1 MPYTNAQATPRADIY
16 ALVQQANTD
25 FNKLFIADLVLPVK
39 SEDARRGIY
48 MKANLANAELL
59 NADALPREGGAG
71 YNRVNRRFD
80 TDTYDC
86 QEYGLES
93 VVDDAYEAEVER
105 FMNLEATEA
114 MLLERSLK
122 ISYEARV
129 AAAIF
134 NTTTFGTGATPVA
147 SYTAAAVAAGTID
160 VTADVDAAKT
170 VLLKR
175 GILANAVVM
184 SQDIYNRI
192 RRTSLLQNQVYGVV
206 PRVAGQRALPNE
218 QDIANAL
225 GVENLFVGKA
235 PYNTANKAATYSGS
249 FIWNSTN
256 IWVGQVQGGEYTAG
270 GVGRTISWT
279 KDSVGLF
286 TPETYRSDERR
297 SNVIRVRQNV
307 AEKIIDSTAGEIVT
321 VNVSA

>member
-1 MPYTNAQATPRADIY
+1 MPYTNAQATPRADIF
-16 ALVQQANTD
+16 ALVQQANAD
-25 FNKLFIADLVLPVK
+25 FNKLFIGDLILPPKV
-39 SEDARRGIY
+39 EDARRGVY

-93 VVDDAYEAEVER
+93 IVDDSYEAEVER

-134 NTTTFGTGATPVA
+134 NTTTFGAGASPTA
-147 SYTAAAVAAGTID
+147 AYTAANLATID
-160 VTADVDAAKT
+160 VPNDIDTAKT
-170 VLLKR
+170 LLLKK
-175 GILANAVVM
+175 GIIPNAIVM
-184 SQDIYNRI
+184 NQDVFNRI
-192 RRTSLLQNQVYGVV
+192 RRTTFLQNQVFGVV
-206 PRVAGQRALPNE
+206 PRNAGQRMLPSE
-218 QDIANAL
+218 QDIANVL
-225 GVENLFVGKA
+225 GVEHLFVAKA

-249 FIWNSTN
+249 FVFPPTYIF
-256 IWVGQVQGGEYTAG
+256 VGQVSGGEYTAG
-270 GVGRTISWT
+270 GVGRTISWG
-279 KDSVGLF
+279 KDSVGLY

-297 SNVIRVRQNV
+297 SNVIRVRQTV
-307 AEKIIDSTAGEIVT
+307 AEKIIDSSAGTLIT
-321 VNVSA
+321 TSYA

>member
-16 ALVQQANTD
+16 ALVQQANAD
-25 FNKLFIADLVLPVK
+25 FNKLFIGDLVLPVK

-134 NTTTFGTGATPVA
+134 NTTTFG
-147 SYTAAAVAAGTID
+147 AAVGSTVAYAPANILTMDPASDID
-160 VTADVDAAKT
+160 IAKT
-170 VLLKR
+170 KLLKQ

-184 SQDIYNRI
+184 SQDVYNRI
-192 RRTSLLQNQVYGVV
+192 RRSALLQNQVYGVV
-206 PRVAGQRALPNE
+206 PRGAGQRALPNE

-235 PYNTANKAATYSGS
+235 PYNTSNKAAAYSGS
-249 FIWNSTN
+249 FIWSNSY
-256 IWVGQVQGGEYTAG
+256 IFVGQVNGGEYTAG
-270 GVGRTISWT
+270 GVGRTISWA

-307 AEKIIDSTAGEIVT
+307 AEKIIDATAGTLIS
-321 VNVSA
+321 VNIT

>member
-16 ALVQQANTD
+16 ALVQQANSD

-39 SEDARRGIY
+39 NEDARRGIY

-93 VVDDAYEAEVER
+93 VVDDAFESEVER

-134 NTTTFGTGATPVA
+134 NTTTFNSTA
-147 SYTAAAVAAGTID
+147 SGIVYSTANVLTMDPAS
-160 VTADVDAAKT
+160 DVDLAKT
-170 VLLKR
+170 RLLKK

-184 SQDIYNRI
+184 SQDVYNRI
-192 RRTSLLQNQVYGVV
+192 RRSALLQNQVYGVV
-206 PRVAGQRALPNE
+206 PRGAGQRALPNE

-225 GVENLFVGKA
+225 GVDNLFVGKA

-249 FIWNSTN
+249 FIWNNTN
-256 IWVGQVQGGEYTAG
+256 IWVGQIQGGEYTAG
-270 GVGRTISWT
+270 GVGRTISWA

-307 AEKIIDSTAGEIVT
+307 AEKIIDSTAGEIIT

>member
-16 ALVQQANTD
+16 ALVQQANAD
-25 FNKLFIADLVLPVK
+25 FNKLFIGDLVLPVK
-39 SEDARRGIY
+39 TEDARRGVY

-93 VVDDAYEAEVER
+93 VVDDSYEAEVER

-134 NTTTFGTGATPVA
+134 NTTTFNSTASAIVYSTANILTMDVA
-147 SYTAAAVAAGTID
+147 SDID
-160 VTADVDAAKT
+160 IAKT
-170 VLLKR
+170 KLLKK
-175 GILANAVVM
+175 GILANTVVM
-184 SQDIYNRI
+184 SQDVYNRI
-192 RRTSLLQNQVYGVV
+192 RRSALLQNQVYGVV
-206 PRVAGQRALPNE
+206 PRAAGQRALPNE

-225 GVENLFVGKA
+225 GVDNLYVGKA
-235 PYNTANKAATYSGS
+235 PFNAANKAATYSGS

-256 IWVGQVQGGEYTAG
+256 IWVGQVNGGEYTAG
-270 GVGRTISWT
+270 GVGRTISWV

-297 SNVIRVRQNV
+297 SNIIRVRQTV
-307 AEKIIDSTAGEIVT
+307 AEKIIDATCGEIIT
-321 VNVSA
+321 VNISA

>member
-16 ALVQQANTD
+16 ALVQQANSD

-39 SEDARRGIY
+39 NEDARRGIY

-134 NTTTFGTGATPVA
+134 NTTTFNSTA
-147 SYTAAAVAAGTID
+147 SAIVYSTANILTMDPASDID
-160 VTADVDAAKT
+160 IAKT
-170 VLLKR
+170 KLLKK

-184 SQDIYNRI
+184 SQDVYNRI
-192 RRTSLLQNQVYGVV
+192 RRAALLQNQVYGVV
-206 PRVAGQRALPNE
+206 PRTAGQRALPNE

-225 GVENLFVGKA
+225 GVDNLFVGKA

-249 FIWNSTN
+249 FIWNNTN
-256 IWVGQVQGGEYTAG
+256 IWVGQVNGGEYTAG
-270 GVGRTISWT
+270 GVGRTISWA

-307 AEKIIDSTAGEIVT
+307 AEKIIDATAGEIVT
-321 VNVSA
+321 VNISA

>member
-16 ALVQQANTD
+16 ALVQQANAD
-25 FNKLFIADLVLPVK
+25 FNKLFIGDLVLPVK
-39 SEDARRGIY
+39 TEDARRGVY

-86 QEYGLES
+86 NEYGLES
-93 VVDDAYEAEVER
+93 VVDDSYEAEVER

-134 NTTTFGTGATPVA
+134 NTTTFNSTASAIVYSTANISTFDVA
-147 SYTAAAVAAGTID
+147 SDID
-160 VTADVDAAKT
+160 IAKT
-170 VLLKR
+170 KLLKK

-184 SQDIYNRI
+184 SQDVYNRI
-192 RRTSLLQNQVYGVV
+192 RRSALLQNQIYGVV
-206 PRVAGQRALPNE
+206 PRQAGQRALPSE
-218 QDIANAL
+218 QDVANAL
-225 GVENLFVGKA
+225 GIDSLYVGKA
-235 PYNTANKAATYSGS
+235 PFNTANKAATYSGS
-249 FIWNSTN
+249 FIWNNTN
-256 IWVGQVQGGEYTAG
+256 IWVGQVNGGEYTAG
-270 GVGRTISWT
+270 GVGRTISWV

-297 SNVIRVRQNV
+297 SNIIRVRQNV

-321 VNVSA
+321 VNISA

>member
-16 ALVQQANTD
+16 ALVQQANAD

-39 SEDARRGIY
+39 NEDARRGIY

-134 NTTTFGTGATPVA
+134 NTTTFNSTA
-147 SYTAAAVAAGTID
+147 SAIVYSTANILTMDPASDID
-160 VTADVDAAKT
+160 IAKT
-170 VLLKR
+170 KLLKK

-184 SQDIYNRI
+184 SQDVYNRI
-192 RRTSLLQNQVYGVV
+192 RRSALLQNQVYGVV
-206 PRVAGQRALPNE
+206 PRAAGQRALPNE

-270 GVGRTISWT
+270 GVGRTISWA

-297 SNVIRVRQNV
+297 SNVIRVRKNV

>member
-134 NTTTFGTGATPVA
+134 NTTTFNSTASAVVYSTANIATMDPA
-147 SYTAAAVAAGTID
+147 SDID
-160 VTADVDAAKT
+160 IAKT
-170 VLLKR
+170 KLLKK

-184 SQDIYNRI
+184 SQDVYNRI
-192 RRTSLLQNQVYGVV
+192 RRSALLQNQVYGVV
-206 PRVAGQRALPNE
+206 PRAAGQRALPNE

>member
-16 ALVQQANTD
+16 ALVQQANSD

-39 SEDARRGIY
+39 NEDARRGVY

-93 VVDDAYEAEVER
+93 VVDG

-134 NTTTFGTGATPVA
+134 NTTTFNSTA
-147 SYTAAAVAAGTID
+147 SAIVYSTANILTMDPASDID
-160 VTADVDAAKT
+160 IAKT
-170 VLLKR
+170 KLLKK

-184 SQDIYNRI
+184 SQDVYNRI
-192 RRTSLLQNQVYGVV
+192 RRSALLQNQVYGVV
-206 PRVAGQRALPNE
+206 PRTAGQRALPNE

-225 GVENLFVGKA
+225 GVDNLFVGKA

-249 FIWNSTN
+249 FIWNNTN

-270 GVGRTISWT
+270 GVGRTISWA

-307 AEKIIDSTAGEIVT
+307 AEKIIDATAGEIVT
-321 VNVSA
+321 VNIS

>member
-16 ALVQQANTD
+16 ALVQQANSD

-39 SEDARRGIY
+39 NEDARRGIY

-93 VVDDAYEAEVER
+93 VVDDAFESEVER

-134 NTTTFGTGATPVA
+134 NTTTFNSTA
-147 SYTAAAVAAGTID
+147 SGIVYSTANVLTMDPAS
-160 VTADVDAAKT
+160 DVDLAKT
-170 VLLKR
+170 RLLKK

-184 SQDIYNRI
+184 SQDVYNRI
-192 RRTSLLQNQVYGVV
+192 RRSALLQNQVYGVV
-206 PRVAGQRALPNE
+206 PRGAGQRALPNE

-225 GVENLFVGKA
+225 GVDNLFVGKA

-249 FIWNSTN
+249 FIWNNTN
-256 IWVGQVQGGEYTAG
+256 IWVGQIQGGEYTAG
-270 GVGRTISWT
+270 GVGRTISWA

-307 AEKIIDSTAGEIVT
+307 AEKIIDSTAGEIIS
-321 VNVSA
+321 VNIT

>member
-16 ALVQQANTD
+16 ALVQQANAD

-39 SEDARRGIY
+39 NEDARRGIY

-134 NTTTFGTGATPVA
+134 NTTTFNSTA
-147 SYTAAAVAAGTID
+147 SAIVYSTANILTMDPASDID
-160 VTADVDAAKT
+160 IAKT
-170 VLLKR
+170 KLLKK

-184 SQDIYNRI
+184 SQDVYNRI
-192 RRTSLLQNQVYGVV
+192 RRSALLQNQVYGVV
-206 PRVAGQRALPNE
+206 PRAAGQRALPNE

-270 GVGRTISWT
+270 GVGRTISWA

>member
-16 ALVQQANTD
+16 ALVQQANSD

-39 SEDARRGIY
+39 NEDARRGVY

-134 NTTTFGTGATPVA
+134 NTTTFNSTA
-147 SYTAAAVAAGTID
+147 SAIVYSTANILTMDPASDID
-160 VTADVDAAKT
+160 IAKT
-170 VLLKR
+170 KLLKK

-184 SQDIYNRI
+184 SQDVYNRI
-192 RRTSLLQNQVYGVV
+192 RRSALLQNQVYGVV
-206 PRVAGQRALPNE
+206 PRTAGQRALPNE

-225 GVENLFVGKA
+225 GVDNLFVGKA

-249 FIWNSTN
+249 FIWNNTN

-270 GVGRTISWT
+270 GVGRTISWA

-307 AEKIIDSTAGEIVT
+307 AEKIIDATAGEIVT
-321 VNVSA
+321 VNIS

>member
-1 MPYTNAQATPRADIY
+1 MPYTNAQATPRADIH
-16 ALVQQANTD
+16 ALVQQANAD
-25 FNKLFIADLVLPVK
+25 FNKLFIGDLILPPKV
-39 SEDARRGIY
+39 EDARRGIY

-93 VVDDAYEAEVER
+93 VVDDSYEAEVER

-134 NTTTFGTGATPVA
+134 NTTTFGAAA
-147 SYTAAAVAAGTID
+147 SPTAAYTAANLATID
-160 VTADVDAAKT
+160 VPNDIDTAKT
-170 VLLKR
+170 LLLKK
-175 GILANAVVM
+175 GIIPNAIVM
-184 SQDIYNRI
+184 NQDVFNRI
-192 RRTSLLQNQVYGVV
+192 RRTTFLQNQVFGVV
-206 PRVAGQRALPNE
+206 PRNAGQRMLPSE
-218 QDIANAL
+218 QDIANVL
-225 GVENLFVGKA
+225 GVENLFVAKA
-235 PYNTANKAATYSGS
+235 PYNTANKAAAYSGS
-249 FIWNSTN
+249 FVFPPTYIF
-256 IWVGQVQGGEYTAG
+256 VGQVSGGEYTAG
-270 GVGRTISWT
+270 GVGRTISWG
-279 KDSVGLF
+279 KDSVGIF

-297 SNVIRVRQNV
+297 SNVIRVRQTV
-307 AEKIIDSTAGEIVT
+307 AEKIIDSSAGTLIT
-321 VNVSA
+321 TSYA

>member
-16 ALVQQANTD
+16 ALVQQANSD

-39 SEDARRGIY
+39 NEDARRGVY

-134 NTTTFGTGATPVA
+134 NTTTFNSTASGIVYSTANIATMDPA
-147 SYTAAAVAAGTID
+147 SDID
-160 VTADVDAAKT
+160 IAKT
-170 VLLKR
+170 KLLKK

-184 SQDIYNRI
+184 SQDVYNRI
-192 RRTSLLQNQVYGVV
+192 RRSALLQNQVYGVV
-206 PRVAGQRALPNE
+206 PRTAGQRALPNE

-225 GVENLFVGKA
+225 GVDNLFVGKA

-249 FIWNSTN
+249 FIWNNTN

-270 GVGRTISWT
+270 GVGRTISWA

-307 AEKIIDSTAGEIVT
+307 AEKIIDATAGEIVT
-321 VNVSA
+321 VNIS